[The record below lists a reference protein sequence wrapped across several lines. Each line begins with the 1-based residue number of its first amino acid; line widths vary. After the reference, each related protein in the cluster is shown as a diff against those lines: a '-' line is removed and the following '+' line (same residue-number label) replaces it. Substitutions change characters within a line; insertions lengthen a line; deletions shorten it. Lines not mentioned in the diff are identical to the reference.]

1 MPAPLPPPAGS
12 RSIASF
18 FRSPPAGSA
27 ARAASATS
35 AALRASPAIAEA
47 SETDRSERERGAEA
61 GGPCPGPDPVAP
73 DEASPSPETRGGAL
87 SENTPRAVLPW
98 RVAPESARGRPVV
111 AYRRKRRATHPP
123 ESSARRT
130 PPPPASV
137 APPAPAPA
145 APPPRKDKRPTKQL
159 FLDLG
164 QKSFGHVVCA
174 VCGLLYARGE
184 PRDEKTHDAFHAERV
199 RNDEYLVSKKIIAR
213 GGAGIDD
220 DDDRPA
226 TTANAGHH
234 HAPARTM
241 DPGAMFETPHHRV
254 GGGAALTCAKG
265 WGAEA
270 TAWRGGEKGELGEE
284 GEKGDDSEKTRGT
297 TRRVVFARGSTRAAA
312 ASGGAH
318 PRVPTSGAAAFKSS
332 SSLWRKMREVARV
345 VEGELGAAPGWIL
358 GGEESSAERT
368 TPKNEGEAAEVF
380 DSGTLASSRGGS
392 GDDARGKGKNAPLG
406 GPKTLGRDVRGF
418 AYVVEGEKTNTSK
431 NARSGG
437 GKGGKGGGGR
447 IVGALF
453 AEPLSRARWTVAPG
467 LGGGGSD
474 HDAGCVRVA
483 SGDTTTADGSGWA
496 RATIGVR
503 AVWTHPAFRQS
514 GVARTLLEV
523 ALRETVAGGYVCDRG
538 ECAFSQPTVDGAR
551 FAARTCG
558 RADGAFLVYDE

>member
-61 GGPCPGPDPVAP
+61 RGPRPGPDPVAP

-87 SENTPRAVLPW
+87 SDNTPRAVLPW

-123 ESSARRT
+123 ESAQRS

-199 RNDEYLVSKKIIAR
+199 RNDLLAR

-220 DDDRPA
+220 DRRRRPA

-234 HAPARTM
+234 HAPARTI
-241 DPGAMFETPHHRV
+241 PGGARFETPHHRV

-270 TAWRGGEKGELGEE
+270 TAWRGGEK

-318 PRVPTSGAAAFKSS
+318 PRVPTSGAASKSKS

-358 GGEESSAERT
+358 GDEDSSEERT
-368 TPKNEGEAAEVF
+368 TPKDEGEAAEVF

-418 AYVVEGEKTNTSK
+418 AYVVEEEKTNNPSSS
-431 NARSGG
+431 RRGGGGGIG
-437 GKGGKGGGGR
+437 GKGGGGGR

-474 HDAGCVRVA
+474 DDAGCVRVA
-483 SGDTTTADGSGWA
+483 SGDNRTTADGSSGWA

-503 AVWTHPAFRQS
+503 AVWTHPAHRKS